1 MNHGGNI
8 GGGCSHSAG
17 GGNVSGGAGGG
28 GGGRQEEEHSFAFWA
43 DSVVACD
50 LDVGGKLSSTVI
62 ITTSRE

>member
-17 GGNVSGGAGGG
+17 GGSVS